1 MPNGSGASE
10 VKAVLNAAGKLAS
23 PGDILFN
30 VAHAAQEAF
39 ALLDYPS
46 ERGAADLLAALLEDV
61 LKEWT
66 EEIDGFVVRQQGESS
81 ATQ

>member
-10 VKAVLNAAGKLAS
+10 VRKLLEAAGKLAG

-30 VAHAAQEAF
+30 AAKMARETF
-39 ALLDYPS
+39 DLLDYPS

-66 EEIDGFVVRQQGESS
+66 EEIETFVVH
-81 ATQ
+81 